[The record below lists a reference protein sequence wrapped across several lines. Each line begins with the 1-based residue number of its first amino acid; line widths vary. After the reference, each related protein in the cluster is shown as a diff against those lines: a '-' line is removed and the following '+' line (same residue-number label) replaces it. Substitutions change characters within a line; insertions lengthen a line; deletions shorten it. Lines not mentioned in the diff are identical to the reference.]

1 MKWLWLWL
9 VGLFSVTPSPL
20 PLPTA
25 VPTALQEFG
34 EFLYGQ
40 AVVNDLSSL
49 QLFSNLNG
57 RQSAI
62 NLKQKHQCQ
71 VLTSAGFY
79 DTKNQHLGWFQVNG
93 RELSPRQNNHLFDG
107 YLSIVF
113 GRAELAFQPRLEAEY
128 GLQSGPMLVFDAKP
142 LKLTIKDDQPRR
154 RVVAALTDTNQL
166 IFMVILSPDSNYAG
180 PLLAETPKLVL
191 GINPKIKTAINLDG
205 GSASAFISRDIT
217 LKEYSPIGG
226 YFCYTKL

>member
-9 VGLFSVTPSPL
+9 GGLFSVTPSPL

-25 VPTALQEFG
+25 VPTALQELG

-40 AVVNDLSSL
+40 AAVNDLSSL
-49 QLFSNLNG
+49 QLFSNLDEK
-57 RQSAI
+57 QSAI
-62 NLKQKHQCQ
+62 NLKQKYDCQ
-71 VLTSAGFY
+71 ILTSAGFY
-79 DTKNQHLGWFQVNG
+79 DTENQHLGWFQVNG
-93 RELSPRQNNHLFDG
+93 IEMSPRQNNRLFDG
-107 YLSIVF
+107 FLSISS
-113 GRAELAFQPRLEAEY
+113 GRIDLDFRPRLGADY
-128 GLQSGPMLVFDAKP
+128 GLQSGPMLVFDSKP

-154 RVVAALTDTNQL
+154 RVVAALTGDNQL

-191 GINPKIKTAINLDG
+191 GINQAITAAINLDG
-205 GSASAFISRDIT
+205 GSASAFISQDIA

>member
-9 VGLFSVTPSPL
+9 VGLFSVTPPSL

-34 EFLYGQ
+34 EFLYSQ

-57 RQSAI
+57 RQSSVS
-62 NLKQKHQCQ
+62 LKQKHQCQ

-79 DTKNQHLGWFQVNG
+79 DTENQHLGWFQVNG
-93 RELSPRQNNHLFDG
+93 IEMSPRQNNRLFDG
-107 YLSIVF
+107 FLSISS
-113 GRAELAFQPRLEAEY
+113 GRIDLDFRPRLGADY
-128 GLQSGPMLVFDAKP
+128 GLQSGPMLVYDGKP

-154 RVVAALTDTNQL
+154 RIVAALTGENQL
-166 IFMVILSPDSNYAG
+166 IFMVILSFDSNYAG

-191 GINPKIKTAINLDG
+191 GINPAITAAINLDG
-205 GSASAFISRDIT
+205 GSASAFISQDIA